1 MGEFIN
7 LLDYGFPVAIAIY
20 LLVRMENKLQ
30 QLTDAIKNLSKKD
43 A

>member
-1 MGEFIN
+1 MGEFMS

-43 A
+43 S